1 MRGSGFRPLAAAL
14 VVDNVELAGV
24 GVAAFHT
31 HTGRTLGRTLDVLD
45 VLDGL
50 EVVGVDVAVAVGL
63 GRPSPRSLA
72 FAAKPPTG
80 HWG

>member
-1 MRGSGFRPLAAAL
+1 MQGSGFRPLAAAL
-14 VVDNVELAGV
+14 VDNVELAGV

-45 VLDGL
+45 GLDGL
-50 EVVGVDVAVAVGL
+50 EVVGVDVAVGL
-63 GRPSPRSLA
+63 GSLSPRSLA
-72 FAAKPPTG
+72 LAATPPTG